1 MRVLS
6 LYLGRLFLARFALLL
21 FALLAVTISYELT
34 ERGDNVLFASDGDL
48 SALPRYALLRL
59 PDYCAQLLPIAALLA
74 AILTLGELARHHE
87 LEVIWTTGI
96 SPMRLIGGLL
106 PISILLVGAQF
117 SINNWAIPPAMDEL
131 RGMGLDLFER
141 RSIGDDS
148 GAVWLR
154 SGNDVL
160 RIPTESAQSGRLRNV
175 ILFRRDESGM
185 LLEQFVAQ
193 RAEPRGEGWAL
204 LEVERYSAETKLR
217 RSEPESYWEGRIDL
231 DQLARLAVDP
241 SELSLGEIRTMIAT
255 EAYGQRGS
263 EIYRTWLHHRIVSAF
278 TPFLMIGLVISLAQF
293 LRGRGTFTWVL
304 IFALGVSFAFLVFA
318 KMVLAMGE
326 VGLLPPWLAAWA
338 PPLILVSLIGSLL
351 VFRESGKPV
360 PVPVEA
366 GPKD

>member
-6 LYLGRLFLARFALLL
+6 LYLSRLFLARFALVL
-21 FALLAVTISYELT
+21 FGLLAVTISYELA
-34 ERGDNVLFASDGDL
+34 ERSDNVLFASGGDL
-48 SALPRYALLRL
+48 STLPRYALLRL
-59 PDYCAQLLPIAALLA
+59 PDYTAQLLPIAALLA

-87 LEVIWTTGI
+87 LEVIWTTGV

-106 PISILLVGAQF
+106 PISLLAVGIQF

-131 RGMGLDLFER
+131 RGLGLDLFER

-160 RIPTESAQSGRLRNV
+160 RVPTASAQSGELRDV
-175 ILFRRDESGM
+175 ILFRRDETGRM
-185 LLEQFVAQ
+185 LEQVVAA

-204 LEVERYSAETKLR
+204 LDVERYSAETKLR
-217 RSEPESYWEGRIDL
+217 RREPESYWTGRLDL
-231 DQLARLAVDP
+231 DELARLAVDP
-241 SELSLGEIRTMIAT
+241 SELSLIEIGTMIAT
-255 EAYGQRGS
+255 EAYGQRGT

-304 IFALGVSFAFLVFA
+304 IFALAVSFCFMVFA

-338 PPLILVSLIGSLL
+338 PPLVLASLIGSLL
-351 VFRESGKPV
+351 VFRESGKPI
-360 PVPVEA
+360 PVRDEA
-366 GPKD
+366 VQSE